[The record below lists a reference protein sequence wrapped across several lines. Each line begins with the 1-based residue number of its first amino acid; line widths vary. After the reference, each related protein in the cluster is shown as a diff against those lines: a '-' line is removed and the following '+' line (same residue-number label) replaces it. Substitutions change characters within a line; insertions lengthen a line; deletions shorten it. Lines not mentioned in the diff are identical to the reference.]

1 MNSGLDFCDSI
12 SVQWRNSFDEICLK
26 HLERGVCY
34 ALDELPVGGEEEH
47 SLAHF
52 VESSGE
58 IEFVR
63 VVMDEVKNGFFG
75 VGVGVGGGIS
85 WRFIEHDIA
94 VAGDGFNGV
103 AVEGD
108 DVIIGDG

>member
-1 MNSGLDFCDSI
+1 MNSGLNFGDSLSI
-12 SVQWRNSFDEICLK
+12 QWRNGFDEICLK
-26 HLERGVCY
+26 HLERGVGD
-34 ALDELPVGGEEEH
+34 ALNELPVGGEEEH

-63 VVMDEVKNGFFG
+63 VVLDEVENSFFG

-85 WRFIEHDIA
+85 GRFIEHDVA

>member
-1 MNSGLDFCDSI
+1 MNSGLNFGDSL
-12 SVQWRNSFDEICLK
+12 SVQWRNGFDEICLK
-26 HLERGVCY
+26 HLERGVGD

-58 IEFVR
+58 IEFCGIVLDQ
-63 VVMDEVKNGFFG
+63 VEYCFFG
-75 VGVGVGGGIS
+75 VGIAMGGGIS
-85 WRFIEHDIA
+85 GRFIEHDVA
-94 VAGDGFNGV
+94 VAGDWFNGV

-108 DVIIGDG
+108 DITIGDW